1 MKTKLTFCILLIVT
15 ASTAGCLGTL
25 EEEIELNC
33 EVLPA
38 GHEDDGKLRI
48 LSYDVLALSDS
59 MIDEFTN
66 QTGYEVEFIKTD
78 DAGGIL
84 DQMMLT
90 KNAQQADLM
99 IGLDNTY
106 LQTAI
111 ENCLLRDTTYTNN
124 ENYQN
129 ISSSAM
135 EPYSGPLAIP
145 FDQGPVCLN
154 FDEDFVD
161 GENVTEPTSL
171 WDLTTEVWQGKTA
184 FPSPITSSPGRSF
197 MVATVDYFA
206 NDADETTDAF
216 DWWKAM
222 ADNGAI
228 FTSGWTEAYETHY
241 TGGYGEYTD
250 GHIGDAHITVSYCQ
264 SPGVE
269 AYYSGNYT
277 HSTSLVLPKSTIQ
290 QVEYTGI
297 INGAA
302 NVIAAELFIEYL
314 LSPEVNSLMPENNLM
329 YPVLEGYGL
338 PETDGY
344 NFHSDIPQENA
355 NINIETINNEME
367 NWLEQWQ
374 SATD

>member
-1 MKTKLTFCILLIVT
+1 MKTKMIFCIILLVT
-15 ASTAGCLGTL
+15 ASTAGCLGFL
-25 EEEIELNC
+25 EDDKEVIC

-48 LSYDVLALSDS
+48 ISYDVLALSDS
-59 MIDEFTN
+59 MVEQFTN
-66 QTGYEVEFIKTD
+66 ETGYEVEFIKED

-111 ENCLLRDTTYTNN
+111 ENCLLRETGFTSND
-124 ENYQN
+124 NYQN
-129 ISSSAM
+129 ISSAAL

-154 FDEDFVD
+154 YDEDFVD
-161 GENVTEPTSL
+161 GDNVTAPTSL
-171 WDLTTEVWQGKTA
+171 WELTSEVWKGKAA
-184 FPSPITSSPGRSF
+184 FPSPVTSSPGRSF
-197 MVATVDYFA
+197 MVATIDYFE
-206 NDADETTDAF
+206 NDEDDTTNAF
-216 DWWKAM
+216 DWWRAM
-222 ADNGAI
+222 AQNDAI

-241 TGGYGEYTD
+241 TGGYGEYTT

-269 AYYSGNYT
+269 AYYAENYT
-277 HSTSLVLPKSTIQ
+277 HSTSLVLPKATIQ

-297 INGAA
+297 VNGAA
-302 NVIAAELFIEYL
+302 NVLAAELFIEYL
-314 LSPEVNSLMPENNLM
+314 LSPEINAQMPENNLM
-329 YPVLEGYGL
+329 YPVLEGYEL
-338 PETDGY
+338 PETNGY
-344 NFHSDIPQENA
+344 RYHSDIPTENSD
-355 NINIETINNEME
+355 IEIETINNNMVS
-367 NWLEQWQ
+367 WLSQWQ
-374 SATD
+374 SATE

>member
-1 MKTKLTFCILLIVT
+1 MKTKMIFCIILLVT
-15 ASTAGCLGTL
+15 ASTAGCLGFL
-25 EEEIELNC
+25 EDDKEVIC

-48 LSYDVLALSDS
+48 ISYDVLALSDS
-59 MIDEFTN
+59 MVEQFTN
-66 QTGYEVEFIKTD
+66 ETGYEVEFIKED

-111 ENCLLRDTTYTNN
+111 ENCLLRETGFTSND
-124 ENYQN
+124 NYQN
-129 ISSSAM
+129 ISSAAL

-154 FDEDFVD
+154 YDEDFVD
-161 GENVTEPTSL
+161 GDNVTAPTSL
-171 WDLTTEVWQGKTA
+171 WDLTSEVWKGKAA
-184 FPSPITSSPGRSF
+184 FPSPVTSSPGRSF
-197 MVATVDYFA
+197 MVATIDYFE
-206 NDADETTDAF
+206 NDEDDTTNAF
-216 DWWKAM
+216 DWWRAM
-222 ADNGAI
+222 AQNDAI

-241 TGGYGEYTD
+241 TGGYGEYTT

-269 AYYSGNYT
+269 AYYAENYT
-277 HSTSLVLPKSTIQ
+277 HSTSLVLPKATIQ

-297 INGAA
+297 VNGAA
-302 NVIAAELFIEYL
+302 NVLAAELFIEYL
-314 LSPEVNSLMPENNLM
+314 LSPEINAQMPENNLM
-329 YPVLEGYGL
+329 YPVLEGYEL
-338 PETDGY
+338 PETNGY
-344 NFHSDIPQENA
+344 RYHSDIPTENSD
-355 NINIETINNEME
+355 IEIETINNNMVS
-367 NWLEQWQ
+367 WLSQWQ
-374 SATD
+374 SATE

>member
-1 MKTKLTFCILLIVT
+1 MKTKMIFCIILLVT
-15 ASTAGCLGTL
+15 ASTAGCLGFL
-25 EEEIELNC
+25 EDDKEVIC

-48 LSYDVLALSDS
+48 ISYDVLALSDS
-59 MIDEFTN
+59 MVEQFTN
-66 QTGYEVEFIKTD
+66 ETGYEVEFIKED

-111 ENCLLRDTTYTNN
+111 ENCLLQETGFTSND
-124 ENYQN
+124 NYQN
-129 ISSSAM
+129 ISSSAL

-154 FDEDFVD
+154 YDEDFVD
-161 GENVTEPTSL
+161 EDNVTAPTSL
-171 WDLTTEVWQGKTA
+171 WDLTSEVWKGKAA
-184 FPSPITSSPGRSF
+184 FPSPVTSSPGRSF
-197 MVATVDYFA
+197 MVATIDYFE
-206 NDADETTDAF
+206 NDEDDTTNAF
-216 DWWKAM
+216 DWWRAM
-222 ADNGAI
+222 AQNDAI

-241 TGGYGEYTD
+241 TGGYGEYTT

-269 AYYSGNYT
+269 AYYAENYT
-277 HSTSLVLPKSTIQ
+277 HSTSLVLPKATIQ

-302 NVIAAELFIEYL
+302 NVPAAELFIEYL
-314 LSPEVNSLMPENNLM
+314 LSPEINAQMPENNLM
-329 YPVLEGYGL
+329 YPVLEGYEL
-338 PETDGY
+338 PETNGY
-344 NFHSDIPQENA
+344 RYHSDLPTENSDIEIER
-355 NINIETINNEME
+355 INDNMDS
-367 NWLEQWQ
+367 WLSQWQ
-374 SATD
+374 SATE

>member
-1 MKTKLTFCILLIVT
+1 MKTKMIFCIILLVT
-15 ASTAGCLGTL
+15 ASTAGCLGFL
-25 EEEIELNC
+25 EDDKEVIC

-48 LSYDVLALSDS
+48 ISYDVLALSDS
-59 MIDEFTN
+59 MVEQFTN
-66 QTGYEVEFIKTD
+66 ETGYEVEFIKED

-111 ENCLLRDTTYTNN
+111 ENCLLRETGFTSND
-124 ENYQN
+124 NYQN
-129 ISSSAM
+129 ISSSAL

-154 FDEDFVD
+154 YDEDFVD
-161 GENVTEPTSL
+161 EDNVTAPTSL
-171 WDLTTEVWQGKTA
+171 WDLTSEVWKGKAA
-184 FPSPITSSPGRSF
+184 FPSPVTSSPGRSF
-197 MVATVDYFA
+197 MVATIDYFE
-206 NDADETTDAF
+206 NDEDDTTNAF
-216 DWWKAM
+216 DWWRAM
-222 ADNGAI
+222 AQNDAI

-241 TGGYGEYTD
+241 TGGYGEYTT

-269 AYYSGNYT
+269 AYYAENYT
-277 HSTSLVLPKSTIQ
+277 HSTSLVLPKATIQ

-302 NVIAAELFIEYL
+302 NVPAAELFIEYL
-314 LSPEVNSLMPENNLM
+314 LSPEINAQMPENNLM
-329 YPVLEGYGL
+329 YPVLEGYEL
-338 PETDGY
+338 PETNGY
-344 NFHSDIPQENA
+344 RYHSDLPTENSDIEIER
-355 NINIETINNEME
+355 INDNMDS
-367 NWLEQWQ
+367 WLSQWQ
-374 SATD
+374 SATE

>member
-1 MKTKLTFCILLIVT
+1 MKTKLILCILLLVT

-25 EEEIELNC
+25 EEEGELYC

-48 LSYDVLALSDS
+48 ISYDVLALSDS
-59 MIDEFTN
+59 MIEEFTN
-66 QTGYEVEFIKTD
+66 ETGYEVEFIKED

-111 ENCLLRDTTYTNN
+111 ENCLLRDTIYTSND
-124 ENYQN
+124 NYQN
-129 ISSSAM
+129 ISSSAL
-135 EPYSGPLAIP
+135 EPYTGPLAVP

-154 FDEDFVD
+154 YDEDFVD

-171 WDLTTEVWQGKTA
+171 WDLTDEVWKGKTA

-197 MVATVDYFA
+197 MVATIDYFE
-206 NDADETTDAF
+206 NDDDENTNAF

-222 ADNGAI
+222 AENDAI

-241 TGGYGEYTD
+241 TGGYGEYTT
-250 GHIGDAHITVSYCQ
+250 GYIGDAHITVSYCQ

-269 AYYSGNYT
+269 AYYGGNYT
-277 HSTSLVLPKSTIQ
+277 HSTSLVLPKATIQ

-297 INGAA
+297 VNGAA
-302 NVIAAELFIEYL
+302 NIIAAELFIEYL
-314 LSPEVNSLMPENNLM
+314 LSPEINAQMPENNLM
-329 YPVLEGYGL
+329 YPVLEGYEL

-344 NFHSDIPQENA
+344 RYHSDTPAENA
-355 NINIETINNEME
+355 DIDIERINEEMQD
-367 NWLEQWQ
+367 WLEEWKT
-374 SATD
+374 ATD

>member
-1 MKTKLTFCILLIVT
+1 MKTKMIFCIILLVT
-15 ASTAGCLGTL
+15 ASTAGCLGFL
-25 EEEIELNC
+25 EDDKEVIC

-48 LSYDVLALSDS
+48 ISYDVLALSDS
-59 MIDEFTN
+59 MVEQFTN
-66 QTGYEVEFIKTD
+66 ETGYEVEFIKED

-111 ENCLLRDTTYTNN
+111 ENCLLRETGFTSND
-124 ENYQN
+124 NYQN
-129 ISSSAM
+129 ISSSAL

-154 FDEDFVD
+154 YDEDFVD
-161 GENVTEPTSL
+161 GDNVTAPTSL
-171 WDLTTEVWQGKTA
+171 WDLTSEVWKGKAA
-184 FPSPITSSPGRSF
+184 FPSPVTSSPGRSF
-197 MVATVDYFA
+197 MVATIDYFE
-206 NDADETTDAF
+206 NDEDDTTNAF
-216 DWWKAM
+216 DWWRAM
-222 ADNGAI
+222 AQNDAI

-241 TGGYGEYTD
+241 TGGYGEYTT

-269 AYYSGNYT
+269 AYYAENYT
-277 HSTSLVLPKSTIQ
+277 HSTSLVLPKATIQ

-302 NVIAAELFIEYL
+302 NVPAAELFIEYL
-314 LSPEVNSLMPENNLM
+314 LSPEINAQMPENNLM
-329 YPVLEGYGL
+329 YPVLEGYEL
-338 PETDGY
+338 PETNGY
-344 NFHSDIPQENA
+344 RYHSDIPTENSD
-355 NINIETINNEME
+355 IEIETINNNMGS
-367 NWLEQWQ
+367 WLSQWQ
-374 SATD
+374 SATE

>member
-1 MKTKLTFCILLIVT
+1 MKTKMIFCIILLVT
-15 ASTAGCLGTL
+15 ASTAGCLGVL
-25 EEEIELNC
+25 EDDKEVIC

-48 LSYDVLALSDS
+48 ISYDVLALSDS
-59 MIDEFTN
+59 MVEQFTN
-66 QTGYEVEFIKTD
+66 ETGYEVEFIKED

-111 ENCLLRDTTYTNN
+111 ENCLLQETGFTSND
-124 ENYQN
+124 NYQN
-129 ISSSAM
+129 ISSSAL

-154 FDEDFVD
+154 YDEDFVD
-161 GENVTEPTSL
+161 EDNVTAPTSL
-171 WDLTTEVWQGKTA
+171 WDLTSEAWKGKAA
-184 FPSPITSSPGRSF
+184 FPSPVTSSPGRSF
-197 MVATVDYFA
+197 MVATIDYFE
-206 NDADETTDAF
+206 NDEDDTTNAF
-216 DWWKAM
+216 DWWRAM
-222 ADNGAI
+222 AQNDAI

-241 TGGYGEYTD
+241 TGGYGEYTT

-269 AYYSGNYT
+269 AYYAENYT
-277 HSTSLVLPKSTIQ
+277 HSTSLVLPKATIQ

-302 NVIAAELFIEYL
+302 NVPAAELFIEYL
-314 LSPEVNSLMPENNLM
+314 LSPEINAQMPENNLM
-329 YPVLEGYGL
+329 YPVLEGYEL
-338 PETDGY
+338 PETNGY
-344 NFHSDIPQENA
+344 RYHSDLPTENSD
-355 NINIETINNEME
+355 IEIERINNNMDS
-367 NWLEQWQ
+367 WLSQWQ
-374 SATD
+374 SATE